1 MLSLSDVVKSRK
13 KVLTLSAFVLC
24 CLAILVG
31 LRGSTGADSLNYIN
45 FFKDSTTDIFD
56 YDNSEKGYSEEGFY
70 LVSAIIKSFTKNYTI
85 YFLVISSITFAF
97 YYKSIKFFSIF
108 PLLSLAYYV
117 ARFMPFREMNQIRG
131 ALAIAII
138 VYSLKFL
145 ALKNKRRF
153 AIGCII
159 ASCFHYSSL
168 ITLPFLL
175 IADKKLSLRKVICIL
190 AASIVGGF
198 LIQQYLK
205 NYLLSAG
212 NIVMLT
218 YVGEMD
224 LGYLNPILYYQ
235 IFICIIYSYFGGILE
250 SRQKGYNVIKNAY
263 LYSVVILCLT
273 AGLGTIG
280 GRLSTIFATCEIF
293 IIPSLILVFRQKYI
307 GAISVGSLI
316 SLIFLMNYY
325 RMMAESAKWIY
336 KFSFA

>member
-1 MLSLSDVVKSRK
+1 M
-13 KVLTLSAFVLC
+13 LTLLAFVLC

-56 YDNSEKGYSEEGFY
+56 YDNSEKGYAEEGFY
-70 LVSAIIKSFTKNYTI
+70 LVSAIIKSVTNDYTI
-85 YFLVISSITFAF
+85 YFLIISSVTFVF
-97 YYKSIKFFSIF
+97 YFKSIKYFSMF

-138 VYSLKFL
+138 IYSLKFL
-145 ALKNKRRF
+145 VVNNKRRF
-153 AIGCII
+153 ALWCII
-159 ASCFHYSSL
+159 ASCLHYSSL
-168 ITLPFLL
+168 LSLPFIL
-175 IADKKLSLRKVICIL
+175 IANKQLSLRKVVCIL

-198 LIQQYLK
+198 LIQQYVK
-205 NYLLSAG
+205 SYLLSTG

-224 LGYLNPILYYQ
+224 LGYLNPILHYQ